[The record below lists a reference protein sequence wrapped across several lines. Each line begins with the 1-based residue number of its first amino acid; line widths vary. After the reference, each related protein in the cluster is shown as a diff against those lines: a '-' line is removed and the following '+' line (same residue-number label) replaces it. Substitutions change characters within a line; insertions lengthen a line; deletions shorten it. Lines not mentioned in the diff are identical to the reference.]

1 MQFAQL
7 RDELRKRRPHLAVAC
22 VAAGLAL
29 APAGWLPALVAAGLA
44 AAIAS
49 PSFGARGAACAVAL
63 VTCSTTVGVV
73 RLAAIDRPAKA
84 APPGSVV
91 DAEATLLE
99 RPRRGLFTSSAPMR
113 IESGPAAGL
122 HVLART
128 GEWPAADPGVR
139 FRLRGFVRE
148 STPSAS
154 TTRPSTPSASTTS
167 ASTTSASNA
176 GAAGSA
182 LTGA

>member
-29 APAGWLPALVAAGLA
+29 APAGWAPALVAAGLA

-49 PSFGARGAACAVAL
+49 PSFGARGAACALAL
-63 VTCSTTVGVV
+63 VICSTTVGVLRV
-73 RLAAIDRPAKA
+73 AAIDRPAKA

-99 RPRRGLFTSSAPMR
+99 RPRRGPFTSSASMR
-113 IESGPAAGL
+113 IDSGPAAGL
-122 HVLART
+122 HVLAQT
-128 GEWPAADPGVR
+128 GEWPAADPGAR
-139 FRLRGFVRE
+139 LRLRGFVRE

-154 TTRPSTPSASTTS
+154 TPSASTPSASTTRP
-167 ASTTSASNA
+167 STTSAANA

-182 LTGA
+182 PIG

>member
-1 MQFAQL
+1 MQFGQL
-7 RDELRKRRPHLAVAC
+7 RDELRKRRPHLAIAC

-91 DAEATLLE
+91 DADATLLE
-99 RPRRGLFTSSAPMR
+99 RPRRGLFTSSASMR

-139 FRLRGFVRE
+139 FWLRGFIRE

-154 TTRPSTPSASTTS
+154 TTRPST
-167 ASTTSASNA
+167 
-176 GAAGSA
+176 
-182 LTGA
+182 